1 MINHTGTYIYE
12 FTGDGFKKI
21 AHTTSLK
28 LDKFANS
35 DRELMIADINGDGN
49 MDLVL
54 APPYSEGTDQAIIKD
69 GGRSWD
75 ILLSTGNSG
84 NSNTTGF
91 VTYSTN
97 IVRSFSDAKGKNF
110 ILTDVDSDGLPDLL
124 RKAQGKIELY
134 LNKNGKINMYPE
146 DRATLTL
153 GNPDAQ
159 LTIANVSQSY
169 YWPGEL
175 ICVDNQNIY

>member
-1 MINHTGTYIYE
+1 MLTIDYNGDGKTDVCLINHTGTYIYE

-69 GGRSWD
+69 GGAVGIFCFLQVIQGIV
-75 ILLSTGNSG
+75 ILL
-84 NSNTTGF
+84 
-91 VTYSTN
+91 
-97 IVRSFSDAKGKNF
+97 
-110 ILTDVDSDGLPDLL
+110 DL
-124 RKAQGKIELY
+124 
-134 LNKNGKINMYPE
+134 
-146 DRATLTL
+146 
-153 GNPDAQ
+153 
-159 LTIANVSQSY
+159 
-169 YWPGEL
+169 
-175 ICVDNQNIY
+175 

>member
-1 MINHTGTYIYE
+1 
-12 FTGDGFKKI
+12 
-21 AHTTSLK
+21 
-28 LDKFANS
+28 
-35 DRELMIADINGDGN
+35 MIADINGDGN

-124 RKAQGKIELY
+124 RKSTR
-134 LNKNGKINMYPE
+134 KN
-146 DRATLTL
+146 RTL
-153 GNPDAQ
+153 
-159 LTIANVSQSY
+159 S
-169 YWPGEL
+169 
-175 ICVDNQNIY
+175 